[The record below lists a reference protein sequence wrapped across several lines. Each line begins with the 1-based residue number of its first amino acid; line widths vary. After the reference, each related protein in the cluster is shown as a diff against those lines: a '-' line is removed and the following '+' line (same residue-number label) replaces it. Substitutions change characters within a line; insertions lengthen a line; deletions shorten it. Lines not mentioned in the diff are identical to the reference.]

1 LRRACFQSLRR
12 HIFNGLFT
20 GEEFSDWS
28 TTIVVMA
35 AFDSGQLASLWSLA
49 EVFGSMCL
57 ILGEGEG
64 KTRGR
69 STQKSRGGSGT
80 SPRERRLGKEPN
92 SDPRISR
99 IPRPTETPGGGNS
112 RAHGVTDWTRTD
124 FATAQTE
131 HNRPLRFGY
140 PGRTKCIRMSTTIQ

>member
-35 AFDSGQLASLWSLA
+35 AFDSGQLASLWSLT

-57 ILGEGEG
+57 ILDIRFVVNRVVFYVPLLEEPQEGVRIDLASHLS
-64 KTRGR
+64 KIRIR
-69 STQKSRGGSGT
+69 
-80 SPRERRLGKEPN
+80 
-92 SDPRISR
+92 RISSWR
-99 IPRPTETPGGGNS
+99 VRGWNVA
-112 RAHGVTDWTRTD
+112 R
-124 FATAQTE
+124 
-131 HNRPLRFGY
+131 
-140 PGRTKCIRMSTTIQ
+140 